1 MAIYYKYMTKTE
13 IESIIL
19 INLYFTTCKLT
30 EPSSHKT
37 EMVRKYLL
45 RKLNK
50 ILAKKENKSDSSS
63 YGNK

>member
-1 MAIYYKYMTKTE
+1 MTKTE

-50 ILAKKENKSDSSS
+50 ILAKKENKSDLSFI
-63 YGNK
+63 N